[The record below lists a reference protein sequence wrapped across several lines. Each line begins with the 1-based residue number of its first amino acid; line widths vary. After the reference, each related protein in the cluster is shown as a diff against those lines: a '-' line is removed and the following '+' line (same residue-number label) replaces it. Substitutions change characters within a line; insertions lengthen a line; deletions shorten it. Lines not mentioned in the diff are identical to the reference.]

1 MSYIKAEEIL
11 PEGLIRQIQEYADG
25 VYIYI
30 PRKPGTRHAWGQETD
45 YKAELKL
52 RNDRIRSDY
61 TAGASVTALS
71 RKYHLSEKSIR
82 RILQNQY
89 TLSREQSRL
98 KLFYSPRIS
107 IFSTGIRLMIAT
119 SGRRMITKRTGNSK
133 YMDQTGR

>member
-61 TAGASVTALS
+61 SAGESVALLS
-71 RKYHLSEKSIR
+71 RRYHLSEKSIR
-82 RILQNQY
+82 RILQN
-89 TLSREQSRL
+89 L
-98 KLFYSPRIS
+98 
-107 IFSTGIRLMIAT
+107 
-119 SGRRMITKRTGNSK
+119 
-133 YMDQTGR
+133 